1 MRKINRIHENFI
13 DNHLLDFVEYTM
25 PFYRK
30 LNMTPNQITFI
41 SLIFALIGSYFYCV
55 NKFYLSI
62 FCFAMSYYLDCVD
75 GHYARK
81 YNMTSKF
88 GDYFDHYSDILK
100 ILVLLYCMYQ
110 KDKKMAIINSI
121 ILGVLLV
128 LMTVH
133 FGCQQKIK
141 EEKHE
146 DEPFMNIS
154 KQFCPDPNWIH
165 KTKHFGSGTFYLIVL
180 MMILYTKFKS

>member
-1 MRKINRIHENFI
+1 
-13 DNHLLDFVEYTM
+13 
-25 PFYRK
+25 
-30 LNMTPNQITFI
+30 
-41 SLIFALIGSYFYCV
+41 
-55 NKFYLSI
+55 
-62 FCFAMSYYLDCVD
+62 MSYYLDCVD

-100 ILVLLYCMYQ
+100 ILLLLYCMYQ
-110 KDKKMAIINSI
+110 KDKKMAMINSI